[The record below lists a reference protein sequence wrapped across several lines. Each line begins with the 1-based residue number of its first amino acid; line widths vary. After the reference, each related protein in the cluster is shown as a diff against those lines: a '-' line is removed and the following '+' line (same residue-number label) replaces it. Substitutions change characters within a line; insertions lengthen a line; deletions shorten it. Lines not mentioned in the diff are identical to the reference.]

1 MLKLGK
7 LPDRTPVR
15 ITITASPELNQGL
28 RDYAALYRATYGEAE
43 AIADLIPFMLAAF
56 LESDRGFAKAVKE
69 GQPAP
74 APVLNEEKPA
84 PRQPRRQAETATP
97 PSSASNNEEPTP

>member
-69 GQPAP
+69 GQAVP
-74 APVLNEEKPA
+74 ESKEQKPA
-84 PRQPRRQAETATP
+84 RRQPRRQVETATL
-97 PSSASNNEEPTP
+97 PSPVSSNEEPTP

>member
-69 GQPAP
+69 GQPV
-74 APVLNEEKPA
+74 PVSNEEKPA
-84 PRQPRRQAETATP
+84 RRQPRRHAESATP
-97 PSSASNNEEPTP
+97 LSPVSNNEEPTP

>member
-43 AIADLIPFMLAAF
+43 SIADLIPFMLAAF

-69 GQPAP
+69 GQAV
-74 APVLNEEKPA
+74 PVLTEEKTVR
-84 PRQPRRQAETATP
+84 RQPRKQVEAATL
-97 PSSASNNEEPTP
+97 SSPASNNEEPTP

>member
-28 RDYAALYRATYGEAE
+28 RDYAALYRATYGETE

-69 GQPAP
+69 GQPVP
-74 APVLNEEKPA
+74 ASKEEKPA
-84 PRQPRRQAETATP
+84 RRQPRRQAESATP
-97 PSSASNNEEPTP
+97 PSSASNNEEPIP

>member
-28 RDYAALYRATYGEAE
+28 RDYAALDRATYGEAE

-69 GQPAP
+69 RQPV
-74 APVLNEEKPA
+74 PVSNEEKPA
-84 PRQPRRQAETATP
+84 QRQPRRQTETVTHQSP
-97 PSSASNNEEPTP
+97 ISNKEEPTP